1 MNKTKFKKFNYLL
14 QIKTN
19 YKKKLTIEEKYKASS
34 MYSSKLNDSFF
45 NNLSFQLKNQISLIE
60 TRAN

>member
-45 NNLSFQLKNQISLIE
+45 NNLSFQLKKSNIS
-60 TRAN
+60 N